1 MAMPTR
7 NPTESKPKRKFFTV
21 EEANST
27 LPLVRAIVTD
37 IVKQTREV
45 QELRDRLAAIRR
57 DPRRSAD
64 DVYSEELAHSE
75 AELEA
80 EKTKLVELIDELAKL
95 GIELKS
101 PDGLCDFPSL
111 RDGRVVYLC
120 WRLGEP
126 EVMHWHELDA
136 GFSGRQPLD
145 RSPSKSPQPTF

>member
-1 MAMPTR
+1 MPTM
-7 NPTESKPKRKFFTV
+7 NPAEPKPKKKFFTV
-21 EEANST
+21 EEANNT

-37 IVKQTREV
+37 IVRQTRGV
-45 QELRDRLAAIRR
+45 QDLRARLSAIRR
-57 DPRRSAD
+57 DPRRPAA

-75 AELEA
+75 AELAA
-80 EKTKLVELIDELAKL
+80 EESSLAELIDELGRL
-95 GIELKS
+95 GIELKG

-136 GFSGRQPLD
+136 GFGGRQPLE
-145 RSPSKSPQPTF
+145 RPAKSPLPTF